1 MNINSEINNNPILIG
16 VEDACRLTGIGRNTM
31 LDIVKMEGCPSI
43 KFGKKKIYIN
53 KKQFIEWINSL
64 TSTF

>member
-1 MNINSEINNNPILIG
+1 MNNDIKIEEEHILIG
-16 VEDACRLTGIGRNTM
+16 IEDACRLTGIGRNTM

>member
-1 MNINSEINNNPILIG
+1 MNNYEEPLLIT
-16 VEDACRLTGIGRNTM
+16 VDEACKLTGIGRNTM
-31 LDIVKMEGCPSI
+31 LDIVKMEGCPAI
-43 KFGKKKIYIN
+43 KFGKKKISIN